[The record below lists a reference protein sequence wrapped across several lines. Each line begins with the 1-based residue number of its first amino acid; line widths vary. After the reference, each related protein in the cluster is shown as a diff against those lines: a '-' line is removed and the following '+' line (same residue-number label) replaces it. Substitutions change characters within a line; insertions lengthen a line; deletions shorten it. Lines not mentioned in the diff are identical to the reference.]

1 MSDPYSVLGVS
12 RTASADEVKK
22 AYRKLSRIYHPDA
35 NVNNPNKEQAEEK
48 FKEIQEA
55 YNQIMYDIEHGTSS
69 YGSSS
74 TYGSYGGSSTYGS
87 YGSYG
92 GSAGGDDP
100 KLVAAANF
108 VRNRQFNEA
117 LTVLEEIRNR
127 NARWFYVH
135 AYASAGIGN
144 VMRAKEDARM
154 AVQMEPNNPEYIN
167 LLNQL
172 ENTSG
177 WYSGVGSSYG
187 QSGAGTGNCCV
198 QLLCFE
204 LLCHCCCCGGY

>member
-1 MSDPYSVLGVS
+1 MSDPYSVLGIS
-12 RTASADEVKK
+12 RDASADEIKK

-48 FKEIQEA
+48 FKQIQEA
-55 YNQIMYDIEHGTSS
+55 YNQIMYEKEHGTSS
-69 YGSSS
+69 YS
-74 TYGSYGGSSTYGS
+74 SYGTSGS

-92 GSAGGDDP
+92 GSSYGGSYGGDEP
-100 KLVAAANF
+100 KIIAAANF

-117 LTVLEEIRNR
+117 IIVLEEIRER
-127 NARWFYVH
+127 NARWYYVH
-135 AYASAGIGN
+135 AYASAGLGN
-144 VMRAKEDARM
+144 IMRAKEDART

-172 ENTSG
+172 ENTAG
-177 WYSGVGSSYG
+177 WYSGMGSGYG
-187 QSGAGTGNCCV
+187 QSGAGAGSCCA
-198 QLLCFE
+198 QMLCFE

>member
-1 MSDPYSVLGVS
+1 MSDPYSVLGIS
-12 RTASADEVKK
+12 RGASADEVKK

-35 NVNNPNKEQAEEK
+35 NVNNPNKAQAEEK
-48 FKEIQEA
+48 FKQVQEA
-55 YNQIMYDIEHGTSS
+55 YNQIMYELEHGTSS
-69 YGSSS
+69 YGGSSS
-74 TYGSYGGSSTYGS
+74 YGS

-92 GSAGGDDP
+92 SSSGGDDP
-100 KLVAAANF
+100 KLVAAINF

-117 LTVLEEIRNR
+117 IIVLDEITDR
-127 NARWFYVH
+127 NAKWFYVH
-135 AYASAGIGN
+135 AYACAGLGN
-144 VMRAKEDARM
+144 IMRAKEDARI

-172 ENTSG
+172 EQTAG
-177 WYSGVGSSYG
+177 WYSGMGTGYG
-187 QSGAGTGNCCV
+187 QAGAGTGSCCA